1 MNKAENQCRQYKN
14 LTWNPG
20 MLKNPGTKGWKKN
33 ASGIWKKEPLGSARF
48 KDNPVNIQKKNVMR
62 DRRRKSN
69 VTGDQWIKRR
79 MSDFKGKS
87 RVKFKREN
95 SSRLDA
101 IVKMGNKLDHIE
113 NLNSELEQKLTELPG
128 RRGKQLDHIVN
139 LNTAID

>member
-1 MNKAENQCRQYKN
+1 
-14 LTWNPG
+14 
-20 MLKNPGTKGWKKN
+20 
-33 ASGIWKKEPLGSARF
+33 
-48 KDNPVNIQKKNVMR
+48 
-62 DRRRKSN
+62 
-69 VTGDQWIKRR
+69 